1 MDEKLGIDVIDQTI
15 IDWNNI
21 TDSKIDKLNE
31 ELKEKGNY
39 LLAKIIKNLEVNNRE
54 ELANN
59 MEQLV
64 NIDTATTNGIIAK
77 SREKEKEIVDKY
89 ISDLKC
95 FLNTEAKRYGRDLSI
110 ESKTTSNINEC
121 INKYIVQF
129 DEVKKIYDEA
139 IFQQMY
145 IKSELQKGMFKGI
158 SLIVNN
164 SDEEK
169 AAEIEFQNQKQNLEK
184 EIKLLADTR
193 NKEQVEE
200 KLNEYRKFIIANK
213 LQTTILKN
221 NYLKYEM
228 KNIYSLL
235 EKCDKNIADL
245 EISKEQALIGLT
257 ISKDKSLVKSE
268 KHIKI
273 NFFINLINKLTGE
286 RKFNNLILNP
296 LLNQVEESYKKDIP
310 TMIQK
315 AIQIKEQSTEQ
326 MKAEVEKATLETAN
340 SILAY
345 NDPLSR
351 KIMNDGINYEF
362 NIKQLLENEY

>member
-21 TDSKIDKLNE
+21 TDSKMDKLNE

-59 MEQLV
+59 MEQLA
-64 NIDTATTNGIIAK
+64 NIDIATNNGIIAK

-89 ISDLKC
+89 ISDLKN

-121 INKYIVQF
+121 VNKYISQF
-129 DEVKKIYDEA
+129 QDVKKIYDEA

-145 IKSELQKGMFKGI
+145 IKSELQKGMFRGI
-158 SLIVNN
+158 SLIINS

-169 AAEIEFQNQKQNLEK
+169 VAEIEFQNQKQNLEK

-193 NKEQVEE
+193 NKEHVEE
-200 KLNEYRKFIIANK
+200 KLKEYRKFISVNK
-213 LQTTILKN
+213 LQLTILKN

-235 EKCDKNIADL
+235 EKCDQNIANL
-245 EISKEQALIGLT
+245 EEYKEQSLIELT
-257 ISKDKSLVKSE
+257 TSKNQSLVKSE
-268 KHIKI
+268 KRIKI

-286 RKFNNLILNP
+286 RKFNNLVLNP

-310 TMIQK
+310 TSIQK
-315 AIQIKEQSTEQ
+315 AISTKEKYNEK
-326 MKAEVEKATLETAN
+326 MKSDIEKAALETAN
-340 SILAY
+340 LAIAH
-345 NDPLSR
+345 NDPITN
-351 KIMNDGINYEF
+351 KVIEDGINYEF
-362 NIKQLLENEY
+362 SIKQLLDN